1 MEEDELRSVHP
12 AMFRSNPVGFIL
24 TCALILLGFVLL
36 FLIENKTGKLFGL
49 LLPVVAGGI
58 IFLIWWLKIL
68 GTTLSVTSK
77 RTCITR
83 GILSKRTSEVMHSD
97 VRNIQTY
104 QTFLQRIL
112 DVGYLAISSAGQS
125 DVETAVKGIPDPDGI
140 RDLID
145 KYREG

>member
-1 MEEDELRSVHP
+1 MQEDQLLRVHP
-12 AMFRSNPVGFIL
+12 AMFRSNPIGFIF
-24 TCALILLGFVLL
+24 TCALFLLGFVLL
-36 FLIENKTGKLFGL
+36 FVVEGRTCKFLCFIF
-49 LLPVVAGGI
+49 PVLAGGV
-58 IFLIWWLKIL
+58 IFLVWWLKIL
-68 GTTLSVTSK
+68 GTTLTVTTK

-97 VRNIQTY
+97 IRNIQTF

-125 DVETAVKGIPDPDGI
+125 DIEVAVKGIPDPDGI
-140 RDLID
+140 KDLID